1 MAEKVFIERDFG
13 QLISDERDI
22 MLPLR
27 LTKEVQEWCLTNN
40 IKAERSQKQAIIQ
53 SYYGVTLWR
62 IKDEQQRAWFILRWL

>member
-1 MAEKVFIERDFG
+1 MAEKVFMERG
-13 QLISDERDI
+13 STQLISDERDI

-40 IKAERSQKQAIIQ
+40 ITAEQSQKQAIIQ

-62 IKDEQQRAWFILRWL
+62 IKDERQRAWFMLKWS